1 MDGECEFRRH
11 TTNGNHR
18 PNRRSEDR
26 MWRSSKLKNIGGG
39 ILSRSFESR
48 CPRSSRR
55 FLGALARFA
64 HLASARLRPRAAFLL
79 GLIAGQASA
88 AITFVQRNFATPQ
101 SPQSSVS
108 VTYTAAQT
116 AGNLN
121 VVAVGWNDSTAV
133 VNSVTDSKG
142 NVYTRAVGPTAVAG
156 QLSQSIYYAKNIAAA
171 SGQREHRDGAIQRCG
186 AIRRYSHS
194 RVQRH

>member
-1 MDGECEFRRH
+1 MPPSRTAFCPLSFFR
-11 TTNGNHR
+11 
-18 PNRRSEDR
+18 
-26 MWRSSKLKNIGGG
+26 
-39 ILSRSFESR
+39 LSA
-48 CPRSSRR
+48 PRR
-55 FLGALARFA
+55 FGGLAI
-64 HLASARLRPRAAFLL
+64 FLV
-79 GLIAGQASA
+79 GLIAGHASA

-156 QLSQSIYYAKNIAAA
+156 QLSQSIYYAKEHC
-171 SGQREHRDGAIQRCG
+171 GRDRQREHRDGAI
-186 AIRRYSHS
+186 
-194 RVQRH
+194 